1 MSKTAL
7 VTGGSRGI
15 GLGIVKALLTKG
27 YTVAINGVRDE
38 SAVQD
43 LLKALRSEG
52 GQVEYVRGNIG
63 DAEDRR
69 RMVKTMKEKF
79 GQLNVLVN
87 NAGVAPRERKD
98 VLEITEDDFDYLLD
112 INLKGTFFLTQEIV
126 NWMVDQKK
134 AQAEEDFTL
143 VNITSVSAEVA
154 SINRGEYCIS
164 KAGLSMMSKLLTVRL
179 GEVGIPVFEVRPGV
193 IETDMTAGV
202 REKYEQKIKEGLLV
216 QPRLGLPEDIG
227 KIVSALVSGD
237 IPYSTGQIL
246 TPDGGLMIQRL

>member
-15 GLGIVKALLTKG
+15 GFGIVKALLSKG
-27 YTVAINGVRDE
+27 YEVALNGVRGE
-38 SAVQD
+38 EAVQD
-43 LLKALRSEG
+43 LLNELKAAG
-52 GQVEYVRGNIG
+52 DKVTYVQGNIG
-63 DAEDRR
+63 DASDRH
-69 RMVKTMKEKF
+69 RMVAELKEKF
-79 GQLNVLVN
+79 GHLNVLVN

-112 INLKGTFFLTQEIV
+112 INLRGTFFLTQEIV
-126 NWMVDQKK
+126 NWMVDQKNN
-134 AQAEEDFTL
+134 APEEDFTI

-164 KAGLSMMSKLLTVRL
+164 KAGLSMMSKLLAVRL
-179 GEVGIPVFEVRPGV
+179 GEIGIPVFEVRPGV

-202 REKYEQKIKEGLLV
+202 KEKYEQKIKEGLLV

>member
-1 MSKTAL
+1 
-7 VTGGSRGI
+7 
-15 GLGIVKALLTKG
+15 
-27 YTVAINGVRDE
+27 
-38 SAVQD
+38 
-43 LLKALRSEG
+43 
-52 GQVEYVRGNIG
+52 
-63 DAEDRR
+63 
-69 RMVKTMKEKF
+69 MKEKF

-126 NWMVDQKK
+126 NWMVKQKNV
-134 AQAEEDFTL
+134 APAEDFTI

-164 KAGLSMMSKLLTVRL
+164 KAGLSMMSKLLAVRL
-179 GEVGIPVFEVRPGV
+179 GEIGIPVFEVRPGV

-202 REKYEQKIKEGLLV
+202 KEKYEQKIKEGLLV
-216 QPRLGLPEDIG
+216 QPRLGIPEDIG

>member
-15 GLGIVKALLTKG
+15 GFGIVKALLSKG
-27 YTVAINGVRDE
+27 YKVGINGVRDE
-38 SAVQD
+38 SSVQE
-43 LLKALRSEG
+43 LLDGLRSAG
-52 GQVEYVRGNIG
+52 GQVEYVQGNIG

-69 RMVKTMKEKF
+69 QMVKTMKEKF

-126 NWMVDQKK
+126 NWMVKQKNV
-134 AQAEEDFTL
+134 APAEDFTI

-164 KAGLSMMSKLLTVRL
+164 KAGLSMMSKLLAVRL
-179 GEVGIPVFEVRPGV
+179 GEIGIPVFEVRPGV

-202 REKYEQKIKEGLLV
+202 KEKYEQKIKEGLLV
-216 QPRLGLPEDIG
+216 QPRLGIPEDIG